1 MQGIRSAP
9 ILVLGRFPPPIDGQ
23 TLATERLA
31 DLLTAHTEAYRVH
44 TGPRSGEISNAERWM
59 HYLRLRRRLK
69 KTLRDYPKATILWNS
84 ISPDSAGHFRDILIT
99 LPAARKDQRIFAVL
113 HRGTFSKLFT
123 SPLTAIT
130 ARRLLAR
137 VEGFV
142 FPTEGLANQCA
153 SWIPSAKRFVILNE
167 IDSEIVFSQQDIKA
181 KQQDRRKRDKLNIL
195 FAGHMIPAKGYL
207 QTLEAVRLLTHRSI
221 PVEAHFAGGWTN
233 RKDKEAFAGLIATHK
248 LDRVVF
254 HHGLVSDRRRMRT
267 LYQNADVL
275 VLPSVTE
282 AQCLVV
288 SEALNAGM
296 PIVATLVGAIP
307 EMVHDEKE
315 GYLLPSQNS
324 IAIADAVEKLCDM
337 ERWLRMSIMAR
348 QRYEDMFSIEN
359 IRDKWLKLLM

>member
-31 DLLTAHTEAYRVH
+31 GLLTAHTEVYRVN
-44 TGPRSGEISNAERWM
+44 TGPRSGELSKTKRWI
-59 HYLRLRRRLK
+59 HYLRLRLRLK
-69 KTLRDYPKATILWNS
+69 KTLRDFPKATILWNS
-84 ISPDSAGHFRDILIT
+84 ISPDSAGHFRDIMIT

-123 SPLTAIT
+123 CPLTAIT
-130 ARRLLAR
+130 AHRLLTR

-167 IDSEIVFSQQDIKA
+167 MDSEIAFSQENVKA

-207 QTLEAVRLLTHRSI
+207 QTLEAVRLLTYRSI
-221 PVEAHFAGGWTN
+221 PVEAHFAGGWRN
-233 RKDKEAFAGLIATHK
+233 RKDKEAFADLISTYN
-248 LDRVVF
+248 LEGVVL
-254 HHGLVSDRRRMRT
+254 HHGLVSDRRRMRA

-288 SEALNAGM
+288 SESLNAGV
-296 PIVATLVGAIP
+296 PVVATSVGAIP
-307 EMVHDEKE
+307 EMIDDGNE
-315 GYLLPSQNS
+315 GYLLPSRNS
-324 IAIADAVEKLCDM
+324 TAIADAVEKLWDI
-337 ERWLRMSIMAR
+337 ERWLRMSIRAR
-348 QRYEDMFSIEN
+348 QRYEDTFSSKKIC
-359 IRDKWLKLLM
+359 DKWLKLLM